1 MLLAEYADFPE
12 WLRRT
17 VFVFGVPWV
26 RIAFELWVV
35 KRVLRVTW
43 RGALAHTG
51 LSVFDRRQLGL
62 ALLVSV
68 PVLVAALLP
77 RWADHAEFAPV
88 PTLIG
93 RFAYLF
99 LAVGLGEELAYRG
112 ILFRLLRTRWRFLPS
127 ALLSGLLFALPHVFR
142 AAPWLQGPFQNAGLY
157 GLAYA
162 AFPLVMSFPL
172 ALMYERGGWSLWGVM
187 LWHFAVDLRA
197 ILYTTYLY
205 RIRELNVVWWT
216 QGLILLSLLLALAL
230 AWNLPRPRE
239 TGRPGHKGARSKTRS

>member
-1 MLLAEYADFPE
+1 MPSGRLRRPPPVAELAAAIVAISVIGFVWGPATMLLAEYADFPE

-99 LAVGLGEELAYRG
+99 LAVGLGEELAYRSSG
-112 ILFRLLRTRWRFLPS
+112 PGGGSCPRPCCLACCLPS
-127 ALLSGLLFALPHVFR
+127 RTSSGLRRGYRGPSRTPASMGWRMPPFR
-142 AAPWLQGPFQNAGLY
+142 SSCPFRSPSCTNAVAGHC
-157 GLAYA
+157 
-162 AFPLVMSFPL
+162 
-172 ALMYERGGWSLWGVM
+172 GG
-187 LWHFAVDLRA
+187 
-197 ILYTTYLY
+197 
-205 RIRELNVVWWT
+205 
-216 QGLILLSLLLALAL
+216 
-230 AWNLPRPRE
+230 
-239 TGRPGHKGARSKTRS
+239 